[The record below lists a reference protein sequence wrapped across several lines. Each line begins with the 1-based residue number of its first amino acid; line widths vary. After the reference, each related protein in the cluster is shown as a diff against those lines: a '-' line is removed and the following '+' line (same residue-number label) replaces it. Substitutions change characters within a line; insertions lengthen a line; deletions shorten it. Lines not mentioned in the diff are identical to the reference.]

1 MCRVLGVSR
10 SGVYARRKRPSPSN
24 HAKRDAQL
32 LESAKA
38 IHAHSRGTYG
48 SPRVHAQ
55 MRREGIHVSRKRV
68 ERLMRANGLRGKIRR
83 RFKKTTDSDH
93 NWPLADNTLDRQF
106 HADSPDT
113 AWVTDITYIRTA
125 AGWGYLATVL
135 DLCTRMVV
143 GWAFADHMR
152 AELTVDALDAA
163 LGTRDPAKDLIHHS
177 DRGSQYACAEYR
189 EKLEDLC
196 MRASMSR
203 KGNCWDNA
211 VQESFFGTLKQEMAH
226 EKRWANHQEARRDIH
241 EYIEVF
247 YNRQRLHSS
256 LGYRTPAEVDQ
267 EHQIRMEEVIHTL

>member
-10 SGVYARRKRPSPSN
+10 SGVYARRKRPIPSN

-32 LESAKA
+32 LESVKA
-38 IHAHSRGTYG
+38 IHAQSRGTYG

-152 AELTVDALDAA
+152 AELTVDALNAA
-163 LGTRDPAKDLIHHS
+163 LGTRKPAKDLIHHS
-177 DRGSQYACAEYR
+177 DRGSQYACPEYR
-189 EKLEDLC
+189 KKLKDLR
-196 MRASMSR
+196 MRVSMSR
-203 KGNCWDNA
+203 KGNCWDL
-211 VQESFFGTLKQEMAH
+211 SL
-226 EKRWANHQEARRDIH
+226 IH
-241 EYIEVF
+241 I
-247 YNRQRLHSS
+247 
-256 LGYRTPAEVDQ
+256 
-267 EHQIRMEEVIHTL
+267 